1 VAVQGVK
8 GVTAVDAD
16 PVVHAMTVRVADEGA
31 VIEVIRALNSAGFA
45 VGDPSLKETG
55 KR

>member
-1 VAVQGVK
+1 M
-8 GVTAVDAD
+8 DAD

-31 VIEVIRALNSAGFA
+31 LIEVIRALNTAGFV
-45 VGDPSLKETG
+45 VGDPVLQEAG